1 VGSITVHFAPEG
13 RADESALA
21 AMAAAAPHRGPAVS
35 HLVHGQCA
43 VGITS
48 TARGASGIGSS
59 DGIVAA
65 YAGTIDNIHEVT
77 AHLASGGSAQGQSST
92 ADLLAAAF
100 KAYGEDTPRRLRG
113 VYAAV
118 ATDGRRLFCF
128 RDHLG
133 LGTLF
138 YRRHGSELVVATE
151 AKQVVSGAGVAKE
164 PDLDV
169 LDQIVFGTYDDR
181 TPTALRGVERLPKA
195 TVLTADER
203 GVQMRRY
210 WDPESLLE
218 TARPSLD
225 ELQGRFDELMTQAVD
240 RALEGDDFVSLS
252 GGVDSPAVAAYAA
265 PRYLEREGRP
275 IPALSAV
282 FPDYPSVD
290 ERPYIELAAS
300 AFGVELHTY
309 EQRVNPLEDLGYWT
323 QLADGPVPTISL
335 PHYADYFRRIHDL
348 GGRTVLTGE
357 FAELVVD
364 INAYVPQHLL
374 THGRLSS
381 LRGRLGGNRRSSLKA
396 LARLLASPLE
406 PRALTAAR
414 WRRRGV
420 GAPTWIDGR
429 KAAEAAGSSAE
440 HAWRRWQKT
449 QVSAFV
455 GPGLTTEAEEIC
467 QAVTGV
473 RSRKPWADIDLWELF
488 LSLPAEMKF
497 PDHRS
502 KTLVKR
508 LLRGRVPDE
517 ILDRRDKTVFDDSIM
532 ANIDYATLRRWIV
545 AAPEVRLDGIDYVAL
560 RERLDHEKL
569 ELPEL
574 IWARNLAAA
583 HAFLG
588 QWSP

>member
-1 VGSITVHFAPEG
+1 
-13 RADESALA
+13 
-21 AMAAAAPHRGPAVS
+21 MAAAAPHRGSAVR

-48 TARGASGIGSS
+48 TGPRGSGIGSS
-59 DGIVAA
+59 DGVVAA
-65 YAGTIDNIHEVT
+65 YAGTIDNIHEV
-77 AHLASGGSAQGQSST
+77 AADLAPGDSAQGQRTT
-92 ADLLAAAF
+92 ADLLASAF
-100 KAYGEDTPRRLRG
+100 KAYGEDMPRRLRG

-118 ATDGRRLFCF
+118 ATDGRRLSCF
-128 RDHLG
+128 RDQLG

-138 YRRHGSELVVATE
+138 YRRQGSELFVATE
-151 AKQVVSGAGVAKE
+151 VKQVVGGAGIARE

-169 LDQIVFGTYDDR
+169 LDQILFGTYDDQ
-181 TPTALRGVERLPKA
+181 TPTALRGVERIPKA
-195 TVLTADER
+195 TVLSADER

-218 TARPSLD
+218 TARPSPD
-225 ELQGRFDELMTQAVD
+225 ELQGRFDELMTQAVE
-240 RALEGDDFVSLS
+240 RAFGGDDFVSLS

-275 IPALSAV
+275 LPALSAV
-282 FPDYPSVD
+282 FPDFPSVD
-290 ERPYIELAAS
+290 ERRYIELAAS
-300 AFGVELHTY
+300 MFGVQLHTY
-309 EQRVNPLEDLGYWT
+309 EQRVNPLEDLAYWT
-323 QLADGPVPTISL
+323 QLVDGPVPTISL

-374 THGRLSS
+374 THGRLAA
-381 LRGRLGGNRRSSLKA
+381 LRGRLGGNRRSRLRA

-414 WRRRGV
+414 WRRRSV
-420 GAPTWIDGR
+420 GAPSWIDGR
-429 KAAEAAGSSAE
+429 KAAEVAGSSAE
-440 HAWRRWQKT
+440 PAWRRWQAV
-449 QVSAFV
+449 QLSPFV

-508 LLRGRVPDE
+508 LLRGRIPDE
-517 ILDRRDKTVFDDSIM
+517 ILDRRDKTVFDDSLM
-532 ANIDYATLRRWIV
+532 ANIDYPTLRRWLV
-545 AAPEVRLDGIDYVAL
+545 AAPEVRLDGIDYAAL
-560 RERLDHEKL
+560 RERLDQEKL

-574 IWARNLAAA
+574 LWARNLAAV

-588 QWSP
+588 QW